1 MSDFITTV
9 GQYFWSQLKLQM
21 EWKEKG
27 FFFSLPLFLNFA
39 EQASLDTLDKVFS
52 LLFSSSVP
60 TLVIAESEGGLS
72 YTKSL
77 FW

>member
-1 MSDFITTV
+1 
-9 GQYFWSQLKLQM
+9 M
-21 EWKEKG
+21 ESVEAPDGMEREG